1 MLKAT
6 LAVLAVSLAVV
17 GCGISSDRLVI
28 EERVFQND
36 GRQSAGNATLAES
49 LRKAKP
55 LVDLTR
61 PDTAR
66 ATMGSE
72 SR

>member
-6 LAVLAVSLAVV
+6 FAVLAVSLAVV
-17 GCGISSDRLVI
+17 GCGISPDGLVI
-28 EERVFQND
+28 EETVFQND
-36 GRQSAGNATLAES
+36 GRQHAGNATLAES